1 MATSLL
7 ANNKRFR
14 RSFEKIEKVIGVD
27 NLIEIQ
33 RRSYGNFLQSDIEPT
48 KRSNV
53 GLQAVFHSV
62 FPIQDF
68 NQTASLQF
76 VSYTFE
82 KPKYEV
88 DECRQRGMTYSAPLK
103 VTVRLVVWDIDEET
117 DSQNIRDIKEQEVY
131 FGELPIMTENGTFI
145 VNGTERVVVSQLHI
159 KD

>member
-7 ANNKRFR
+7 ANNARFR
-14 RSFEKIEKVIGVD
+14 RSFEKIEKAIGVD

-33 RRSYGNFLQSDIEPT
+33 KRSYNAFLQSDVDPGE
-48 KRSNV
+48 RV
-53 GLQAVFHSV
+53 VRGLQAVFDSV

-103 VTVRLVVWDIDEET
+103 VVKPQPVAENE
-117 DSQNIRDIKEQEVY
+117 SKEQVGMRKIHDTY
-131 FGELPIMTENGTFI
+131 THGLENYP
-145 VNGTERVVVSQLHI
+145 LC
-159 KD
+159 